1 MLRSVSNALKFAAFV
16 AVAAVAMPT
25 VSFSQEKKITV
36 MMWGTTWQ
44 SVFKD
49 LSEGFAKETGI
60 KVDVETQ
67 TSSGEGLV
75 KLQAMRQKPT
85 IDVWFTTLSVA
96 SRAANDKELFSE
108 LPLDKMNNVSKAIPG
123 SVTKN
128 WAAVATFPIVL
139 LYRPDLIGQVPAS
152 WEDLWKPIYRN
163 KLAVPNMSMYSARML
178 LLSGTLAGGNE
189 RNIDPAFE
197 KLKSL
202 RPNVAMFYASD
213 AQARQALAQGEV
225 AAIVAP
231 PVHLRWLN
239 EQGVNAK
246 AANLRTAPL
255 EFDVVMLPRTGKEEM
270 GAAYINYVLRKD
282 INEAMVGKRNM
293 GPINTEAK
301 VPEALQGIM
310 PNTGDGLLFDEN
322 VVTQNIAA
330 WTERFNREIAK

>member
-1 MLRSVSNALKFAAFV
+1 MVKLLPKSLKVAALA
-16 AVAAVAMPT
+16 AVAAIAFPMDG
-25 VSFSQEKKITV
+25 FSQEKKITV

-44 SVFKD
+44 SVFND
-49 LSEGFAKETGI
+49 LSEGFTKETGI

-85 IDVWFTTLSVA
+85 IDVWFTTMSVA

-108 LPLDKMNNVSKAIPG
+108 LPLDKMSNVSKAIPG
-123 SVTKN
+123 SVNKN
-128 WAAVATFPIVL
+128 WASITAFPIVL
-139 LYRPDLIGQVPAS
+139 LYRPDLIGEVPTS
-152 WEDLWKPIYRN
+152 WDDLWKPAYRN

-178 LLSGTLAGGNE
+178 LLSATLAGGNE
-189 RNIDPAFE
+189 HNIEPGFE
-197 KLKSL
+197 KLKAL

-239 EQGVNAK
+239 DQGVNAK
-246 AANLRTAPL
+246 AANLRKAPL

-270 GAAYINYVLRKD
+270 GAAYINYILRKD
-282 INEAMVGKRNM
+282 VNEAMVAKRNM

-301 VPEALQGIM
+301 VPEFLEGIM
-310 PNTGDGLLFDEN
+310 PKTGDGLLFDET
-322 VVTQNIAA
+322 VVNANLPA